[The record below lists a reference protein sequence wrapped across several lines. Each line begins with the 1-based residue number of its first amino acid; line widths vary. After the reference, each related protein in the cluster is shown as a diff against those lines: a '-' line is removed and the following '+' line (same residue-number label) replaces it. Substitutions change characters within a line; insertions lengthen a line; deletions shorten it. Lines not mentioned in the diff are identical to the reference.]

1 MSWGCSPALSLST
14 GCHPFPPEDLA
25 QSSSLEPPPQQSAK
39 AIGGAA
45 SPVGLAPG
53 PGSQRLAE
61 QPCPA
66 GGPACPEPAPPQP
79 GPAGPSPGESAAVPR
94 GPSSSTAR
102 PGPVA
107 VAQRR
112 VPEQGGVAST
122 ASAVPTLTSGTPPVR
137 KRELPGQGALGVGG
151 SRSFP
156 LLTPLFQTRLE
167 SEDQGQRGR
176 VTETEWGSPGTAGQA
191 RMPPAPHTPPTAA
204 GAQAGPA
211 DLVPGVPVLPVGAQQ
226 KVPVS
231 LTPS

>member
-1 MSWGCSPALSLST
+1 MAEMSWGCSPALSLST
-14 GCHPFPPEDLA
+14 GCHRFPPEDLA

-39 AIGGAA
+39 AIAGAA

-66 GGPACPEPAPPQP
+66 GSPACPEPAPPPQACRP
-79 GPAGPSPGESAAVPR
+79 LFGREHSSAPRAVFLNC
-94 GPSSSTAR
+94 TAR
-102 PGPVA
+102 ACGCCTA
-107 VAQRR
+107 TCAGAGRR
-112 VPEQGGVAST
+112 GEYGVCCAHT
-122 ASAVPTLTSGTPPVR
+122 HVGNTTR
-137 KRELPGQGALGVGG
+137 KKTELPGQGALGVGG

-191 RMPPAPHTPPTAA
+191 RMPPAPHTPPTTA

-211 DLVPGVPVLPVGAQQ
+211 DLVPGECHRL
-226 KVPVS
+226 VS
-231 LTPS
+231 RGPA